1 MELTGL
7 IRYINIWVNG
17 NTTAFGGKENYT
29 KINKFFS
36 RECSRKDWNMDKG
49 DSSMTMA
56 IISKEIILKMRKEE
70 KENIISVKAV
80 FSSHNLIQ
88 THLKYQK

>member
-1 MELTGL
+1 
-7 IRYINIWVNG
+7 
-17 NTTAFGGKENYT
+17 
-29 KINKFFS
+29 
-36 RECSRKDWNMDKG
+36 MDKG

-88 THLKYQK
+88 THPKYQK